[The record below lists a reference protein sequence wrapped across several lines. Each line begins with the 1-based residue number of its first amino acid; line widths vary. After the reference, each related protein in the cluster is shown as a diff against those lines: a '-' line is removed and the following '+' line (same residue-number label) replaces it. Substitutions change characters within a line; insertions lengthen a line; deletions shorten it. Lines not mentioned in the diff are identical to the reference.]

1 MPFYYGGCEG
11 NTNRF
16 DSLDDCQRSCP
27 SEFLQNDV
35 CQMPQE
41 VGPCRDFLER
51 YFFDVASGTC
61 KQFYFG
67 GCEGNK
73 NNFKTMQVSGRKRL
87 RNCSL
92 FDLASFANPRSARA
106 AAPRTTASRSRRTS
120 SLSSASLPATA
131 ELGRRSRSGGSTTQ
145 SRAFASSSTTRAGRE
160 TETGSSPD
168 R

>member
-87 RNCSL
+87 LSSILHLLPTSC
-92 FDLASFANPRSARA
+92 RSARA
-106 AAPRTTASRSRRTS
+106 AAPRTTASR
-120 SLSSASLPATA
+120 
-131 ELGRRSRSGGSTTQ
+131 
-145 SRAFASSSTTRAGRE
+145 
-160 TETGSSPD
+160 
-168 R
+168 